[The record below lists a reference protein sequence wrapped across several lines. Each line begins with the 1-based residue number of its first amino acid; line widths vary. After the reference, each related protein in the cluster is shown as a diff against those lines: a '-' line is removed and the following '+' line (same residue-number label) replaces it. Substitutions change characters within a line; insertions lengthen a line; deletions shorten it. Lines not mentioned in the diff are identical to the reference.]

1 VVFLDFFQRCK
12 YVCAS
17 KNILINF
24 RLGAEVYQTKRH
36 LPSSTENKMLLEVYT
51 NIFRLIA

>member
-1 VVFLDFFQRCK
+1 
-12 YVCAS
+12 
-17 KNILINF
+17 
-24 RLGAEVYQTKRH
+24 LGAEVYQTKRH